1 MMDAL
6 GTPQSVLV
14 LGGTSEIALNIVAAL
29 PRNRLTR
36 VVLAGR
42 PSPAL
47 DEAVTKVRSIGVAD
61 VSAAAFDA
69 LDVDAHGAAI
79 DAIFDA
85 GDIDVVILAFGVL
98 GDQAQSEADP
108 SAAVTV
114 ASTNYTGAVSA
125 SLHVARRLRMQGQGW
140 LVVISSVAGDRARRS
155 NFVYGSTKAGLDAFA
170 QGLGD
175 AMHGT
180 GAHVLIVRPG
190 FVRTRMTAG
199 MTEAPMTIDPQD
211 VGRATVAALRAG
223 RSVVY
228 APGQLRYVMGV
239 LKALPRPIFRK
250 IAERQG

>member
-14 LGGTSEIALNIVAAL
+14 LGGTSEIALNTVAAL
-29 PRNRLTR
+29 PRNRLSR

-47 DEAVTKVRSIGVAD
+47 DEAVQKVRSIGVSD
-61 VSAAAFDA
+61 VASVAFDA
-69 LDVDAHGAAI
+69 LTVDSHGAII

-85 GDIDVVILAFGVL
+85 GDIDVVVLAFGVL
-98 GDQAQSEADP
+98 GDQAQAEADP
-108 SAAVTV
+108 AAAVMV
-114 ASTNYTGAVSA
+114 ASTNYTGAMSA
-125 SLHVARRLRMQGQGW
+125 SLHVARRLRMQGHGW

-175 AMHGT
+175 AMQGT

-190 FVRTRMTAG
+190 FVRTRMTEG
-199 MTEAPMTIDPQD
+199 MPEAPMTIDPQD
-211 VGRATVAALRAG
+211 VARITVAAMRQG
-223 RSVVY
+223 RSLVY

-239 LKALPRPIFRK
+239 LKALPRPVFRK
-250 IAERQG
+250 LAARQG